1 MMEKTSF
8 PILVSQD
15 SDVGRSEKRFY
26 EDRLRVENI
35 VTKSGLR
42 ITLAVVS
49 DGIGGEN
56 AGERAAQKTV
66 DTIFSFCSESTSTDI
81 LQILEA
87 AIIHANKEVFAESGC
102 CEPIETWVPRLL
114 CCNWIAPLCRKC
126 GR

>member
-35 VTKSGLR
+35 VTKSGLQ

-66 DTIFSFCSESTSTDI
+66 DTIFSFCTNQPRQMYCNPRGSF
-81 LQILEA
+81 
-87 AIIHANKEVFAESGC
+87 IHAIKGFAE
-102 CEPIETWVPRLL
+102 I
-114 CCNWIAPLCRKC
+114 
-126 GR
+126 